1 MSVEQATDS
10 IKPFIVSDES
20 VMDDRII
27 ACPTYSIYSLTNIVI
42 NSFKDKTMTI
52 QKQITDVPI
61 DPNALPINIK
71 VTPVNIILP
80 QRLPQRDDNVWIA
93 SPVKTT
99 PQ

>member
-1 MSVEQATDS
+1 MECVEQATDS
-10 IKPFIVSDES
+10 IKPFIVSGVKGDS
-20 VMDDRII
+20 LI
-27 ACPTYSIYSLTNIVI
+27 ACSTYTIYSFTNIVI
-42 NSFKDKTMTI
+42 NSIKDKTMTI
-52 QKQITDVPI
+52 QQQITDTPI
-61 DPNALPINIK
+61 DPNALPINIE

>member
-1 MSVEQATDS
+1 
-10 IKPFIVSDES
+10 
-20 VMDDRII
+20 MDDSFI
-27 ACPTYSIYSLTNIVI
+27 ACPTYTIYSFTNLVI
-42 NSFKDKTMTI
+42 NTIKDKTMTI
-52 QKQITDVPI
+52 QKQITDFPI

-71 VTPVNIILP
+71 VTPVNIIFP